1 MSVLLLNCGT
11 VCLVVGCAGCWV
23 SVCAN
28 TSAFAVLCVQAGA
41 RMAGAGRRTTCL
53 RCAAEIAAAQETHD
67 SPDCAQCGQS
77 MDIHAI
83 ITSES
88 GLAALSV
95 ALFKRLQKPRA
106 VMGSRIFVNNILK
119 EQLAKSPKWV
129 QPTWQLIGTTTSR
142 REERTDYLITE
153 WKDV

>member
-1 MSVLLLNCGT
+1 
-11 VCLVVGCAGCWV
+11 
-23 SVCAN
+23 
-28 TSAFAVLCVQAGA
+28 
-41 RMAGAGRRTTCL
+41 
-53 RCAAEIAAAQETHD
+53 
-67 SPDCAQCGQS
+67 

-119 EQLAKSPKWV
+119 EKLAKWV

-142 REERTDYLITE
+142 REEKTDYLITE
-153 WKDV
+153 WKDVQQLCQFHQVAAPTLDPSQGLGNITATRRGELGIVIPPLRLSHRWDLSLHACMLAFA